1 MVLEILV
8 GLQNNMKI
16 EFNEQ
21 QLSVLNA
28 AIVEL
33 PYRISAPLIAHI
45 NQQIKEQQ
53 MMEFDERRDKSVN
66 HQSV

>member
-1 MVLEILV
+1 
-8 GLQNNMKI
+8 MKL

-21 QLSVLNA
+21 QLSILNA

-33 PYRISAPLIAHI
+33 PYRISAPLINHI
-45 NQQIKEQQ
+45 NQQIQEQRVL
-53 MMEFDERRDKSVN
+53 EFDERREKSVD

>member
-1 MVLEILV
+1 
-8 GLQNNMKI
+8 MKL

-28 AIVEL
+28 AIIEL

-53 MMEFDERRDKSVN
+53 ALEYDERRDKAEN
-66 HQSV
+66 

>member
-1 MVLEILV
+1 
-8 GLQNNMKI
+8 MKI

-33 PYRISAPLIAHI
+33 LYRISAPLINHI
-45 NQQIKEQQ
+45 NQQIQEQRAL
-53 MMEFDERRDKSVN
+53 EFDARRDKAIVN
-66 HQSV
+66 DNE

>member
-1 MVLEILV
+1 
-8 GLQNNMKI
+8 MKL

-33 PYRISAPLIAHI
+33 PYRISAPLINYI

-53 MMEFDERRDKSVN
+53 MLEFDERREKSVD

>member
-1 MVLEILV
+1 
-8 GLQNNMKI
+8 MKL

-21 QLSVLNA
+21 QLSILNA

-33 PYRISAPLIAHI
+33 PYRISAPLINHI

-53 MMEFDERRDKSVN
+53 ILEFDERREKSVD

>member
-1 MVLEILV
+1 
-8 GLQNNMKI
+8 MKSFAI
-16 EFNEQ
+16 TFTEQ
-21 QLSVLNA
+21 QLQVLNA

-53 MMEFDERRDKSVN
+53 ALEYDERREKAEN
-66 HQSV
+66 HPQV

>member
-1 MVLEILV
+1 
-8 GLQNNMKI
+8 MKI

-21 QLSVLNA
+21 QLQVLNA

-33 PYRISAPLIAHI
+33 PYRMSAPLIAHI

-53 MMEFDERRDKSVN
+53 ALEFDARREESEK
-66 HQSV
+66 HPQT

>member
-1 MVLEILV
+1 
-8 GLQNNMKI
+8 MKL

-33 PYRISAPLIAHI
+33 PYRTSAPLVNHI
-45 NQQIKEQQ
+45 NHQIQQQRAL
-53 MMEFDERRDKSVN
+53 EFDERREAAQKN
-66 HQSV
+66 IEHQNV